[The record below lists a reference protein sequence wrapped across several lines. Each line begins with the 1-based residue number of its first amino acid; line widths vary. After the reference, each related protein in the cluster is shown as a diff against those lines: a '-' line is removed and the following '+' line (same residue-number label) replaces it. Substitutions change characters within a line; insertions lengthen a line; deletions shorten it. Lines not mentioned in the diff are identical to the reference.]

1 MRLRALNKWT
11 SCFHSCICDTGID
24 PPGMAVDVAALA
36 GAEEGVRELLSLQK
50 QSKIEQNLS
59 WVELEVLSE
68 Q

>member
-1 MRLRALNKWT
+1 MNKWT

-24 PPGMAVDVAALA
+24 PSGMAVDVAALA

>member
-1 MRLRALNKWT
+1 
-11 SCFHSCICDTGID
+11 
-24 PPGMAVDVAALA
+24 MAVDVAALA
-36 GAEEGVRELLSLQK
+36 GAEEGIGKLLSLQK